1 MIELLCI
8 PLALLAGVLWG
19 VALEKRWAAK
29 RRGADAYAEWEKRHK
44 AEAALRRATELQV
57 GVRRRAF

>member
-8 PLALLAGVLWG
+8 PLALLAGILWG

-29 RRGADAYAEWEKRHK
+29 RRFIDALVNDNGVAHWRK
-44 AEAALRRATELQV
+44 APDEP
-57 GVRRRAF
+57 RRRSF